1 LSAYASAPWA
11 TSGAS
16 APASAAI
23 STTAVAAS
31 RPLAGRVFVNVGL
44 FAQADNAQQVH
55 ARLAAAGLP
64 VLSDQINNAQGQQRT
79 RVRVG
84 PFASRAQA
92 QAVVG
97 QIKALK
103 LDAVLAP

>member
-1 LSAYASAPWA
+1 
-11 TSGAS
+11 
-16 APASAAI
+16 
-23 STTAVAAS
+23 
-31 RPLAGRVFVNVGL
+31 VFVNVGL
-44 FAQADNAQQVH
+44 FAQATNAEQVH

-64 VLSDQINNAQGQQRT
+64 AVSDQINNAQGQQRT

-103 LDAVLAP
+103 LDAVLAPRK